1 MKIITSI
8 LNFFSFLLDTAR
20 KHPKFFFGFLL
31 MLFIVL
37 FFKQCQTNKNL
48 EHKITELEVKLQNE
62 QNRYTNNIRSLKDSV
77 DYVEAEKL
85 YIKGVLRVK
94 EGELAVVSN
103 RLNNAKGEIK
113 KLLKKMG
120 ESEGQI
126 RNIYITGVSSDITT
140 TDVKTKVE
148 VDRTGAFGLSV
159 SDSNQIYSIET
170 KTWFNLTPNGDS
182 LKLNLLNRFDNQSVS
197 QLKYK
202 LKFSLLLSQIELD
215 SGNTRVL
222 VQARDIN
229 GNPIPKSLLDIPFI
243 NGVDFLDVK
252 PRELPPPTTNKK
264 RTGFGMMV
272 GPSYGL
278 YSTPNGFQPTW
289 GIGLML
295 GYKLF

>member
-8 LNFFSFLLDTAR
+8 LNFFSFLLDTVR

-113 KLLKKMG
+113 KLLKKLG
-120 ESEGQI
+120 ES
-126 RNIYITGVSSDITT
+126 
-140 TDVKTKVE
+140 
-148 VDRTGAFGLSV
+148 
-159 SDSNQIYSIET
+159 
-170 KTWFNLTPNGDS
+170 
-182 LKLNLLNRFDNQSVS
+182 
-197 QLKYK
+197 
-202 LKFSLLLSQIELD
+202 
-215 SGNTRVL
+215 
-222 VQARDIN
+222 
-229 GNPIPKSLLDIPFI
+229 
-243 NGVDFLDVK
+243 
-252 PRELPPPTTNKK
+252 
-264 RTGFGMMV
+264 
-272 GPSYGL
+272 
-278 YSTPNGFQPTW
+278 
-289 GIGLML
+289 
-295 GYKLF
+295 

>member
-8 LNFFSFLLDTAR
+8 LNFFSFLLDTIR
-20 KHPKFFFGFLL
+20 KNPKFVFGFLL
-31 MLFIVL
+31 MLFIAL
-37 FFKQCQTNKNL
+37 FFKQCQTNKEL
-48 EHKITELEVKLQNE
+48 ENKITELEVKLQNE
-62 QNRYTNNIRSLKDSV
+62 QNRYTNNIKSLQDSV
-77 DYVEAEKL
+77 EYVEGEKV

-103 RLNNAKGEIK
+103 RLNNANVEIK
-113 KLLKKMG
+113 RLLKKLG
-120 ESEGQI
+120 ESQGQV

-140 TDVKTKVE
+140 TDVNTKVE
-148 VDRTGAFGLSV
+148 VDNKGAFGLSV
-159 SDSNQIYSIET
+159 TDSNQVYSIQT

-182 LKLNLLNRFDNQSVS
+182 LKLNLLNKFDNQSAS

-202 LKFSLLLSQIELD
+202 LKFSLLLSQVELD

-243 NGVDFLDVK
+243 NGVDFMDVK
-252 PRELPPPTTNKK
+252 PKELPPPNEAKK
-264 RTGFGMMV
+264 KTGFGMMV

>member
-1 MKIITSI
+1 M
-8 LNFFSFLLDTAR
+8 NFFSFLLDTIR
-20 KHPKFFFGFLL
+20 KHPKFVFGFLL
-31 MLFIVL
+31 MLFIAL
-37 FFKQCQTNKNL
+37 FFKQCQTNKEL
-48 EHKITELEVKLQNE
+48 ENKITELEVKLQNE
-62 QNRYTNNIRSLKDSV
+62 QNRYTNNIKSLKDSV
-77 DYVEAEKL
+77 EYVEGEKL

-103 RLNNAKGEIK
+103 RLNNANVEIK
-113 KLLKKMG
+113 RLLKKLG
-120 ESEGQI
+120 ESQGQV

-140 TDVKTKVE
+140 TDVNTKVE
-148 VDRTGAFGLSV
+148 VDNKGAFGLSV
-159 SDSNQIYSIET
+159 TDSNQVYSIQT

-182 LKLNLLNRFDNQSVS
+182 LKLNLLNKFDNQSAS

-202 LKFSLLLSQIELD
+202 LKFSLLLSQVELD

-243 NGVDFLDVK
+243 NGVDFMDVK
-252 PRELPPPTTNKK
+252 PKELPPPNQSKNK
-264 RTGFGMMV
+264 TGFGMMV